1 MEQNGTKENGRSEE
15 TPAPGPPQPVHV
27 QDIRFTKIFIDNK
40 WVQSSRGRTFA
51 TFNPA
56 TGCKL
61 CEVEEADEEDVDK
74 AVAAAKAAG
83 RRGSAW
89 QRMDA
94 CSRGKLLHR
103 LADLVERDRLL
114 LADMKTTTWTNV
126 PQCPNKMTVETLD
139 TGKPFLQSLFIDLD
153 GSIKTLRYY
162 AGWSDKIHGK
172 SLRVD
177 ESFMS
182 ITKHEPVGVCGAII
196 PWNFPLLMFMWKIA
210 PALSC
215 GNTVVVKPAEQTPLT
230 ALHMGSLIKEA
241 GFPAGVVNIVPGF
254 GPTAGAAIAN
264 HMDIDKVAFTGS
276 TETGQLIQTAAAKS
290 NLKRV
295 TLELGGKNPCIVF
308 ADCDLQLAVE
318 DTQTGAF
325 YNQGQCCT
333 AASRVFVEE
342 SIHDQFVRLS
352 IENAK
357 KIVVGD
363 PLDPLTSHGP
373 QIDQQQF
380 DKIMDLIE
388 SGKKEGARL
397 EYGGTPVSNKSL
409 FIQPTIF
416 SGVKDHM
423 RIAKE
428 EIFGPVQCIFS
439 FQSQEE
445 AIRRANS
452 SRYGLVSAIFTSSM
466 DRALSVSA
474 ALETGTVWINCYNS
488 LHAQTPFGGYKM
500 SGIGRELGEY
510 ALAEYTEVK
519 AVTLKLKEAV

>member
-1 MEQNGTKENGRSEE
+1 MAQNGTTENGVAPEI
-15 TPAPGPPQPVHV
+15 PALPLPQPVKV
-27 QDIRFTKIFIDNK
+27 QEVRHTKIFINNE
-40 WVQSSRGRTFA
+40 WLTSSRGRTFP

-56 TGCKL
+56 TGVKICD
-61 CEVEEADEEDVDK
+61 VEEADKEDVDK
-74 AVAAAKAAG
+74 AVEAAKTA
-83 RRGSAW
+83 RQRGSPW
-89 QRMDA
+89 RRMDGS
-94 CSRGKLLHR
+94 SRGRLLHK
-103 LADLVERDRLL
+103 LAELMERDRLL
-114 LADMKTTTWTNV
+114 LATL
-126 PQCPNKMTVETLD
+126 ETLD
-139 TGKPFLQSLFIDLD
+139 TGKPFLQSFFIDLD

-162 AGWSDKIHGK
+162 AGWADKIHGK
-172 SLRVD
+172 SLPVD
-177 ESFMS
+177 ESFMCL
-182 ITKHEPVGVCGAII
+182 TKHEPVGVCGAII

-215 GNTVVVKPAEQTPLT
+215 GNTVVIKPAEQTPLT
-230 ALHMGSLIKEA
+230 ALHVGSLIKEA
-241 GFPAGVVNIVPGF
+241 GFPPGVVNIIPGF

-276 TETGQLIQTAAAKS
+276 TEVGQLIKEAAAKS

-318 DTQTGAF
+318 ETQKGAF

-342 SIHDQFVRLS
+342 SIYEEFVRRS
-352 IENAK
+352 VENAK
-357 KIVVGD
+357 KIVIGD
-363 PLDPLTSHGP
+363 PLDPQTTHGP
-373 QIDQQQF
+373 QIDRQQF

-388 SGKKEGARL
+388 SGKKEGGRL
-397 EYGGTPVSNKSL
+397 ECGGAAVGEKSL

-428 EIFGPVQCIFS
+428 EIFGPVQCILS
-439 FQSQEE
+439 FKSQQQVIE
-445 AIRRANS
+445 RANS
-452 SRYGLVSAIFTSSM
+452 SQYGLVSAVFTTSM
-466 DRALSVSA
+466 DRALSVSE
-474 ALETGTVWINCYNS
+474 ALETGTVWINCYNA

-500 SGIGRELGEY
+500 SGNGRELGEY

-519 AVTLKLKEAV
+519 AVTIKLSETL

>member
-1 MEQNGTKENGRSEE
+1 MNTANGTKENGRSEE
-15 TPAPGPPQPVHV
+15 TPAPGPPQPVHI

-114 LADMKTTTWTNV
+114 LA
-126 PQCPNKMTVETLD
+126 TVETLD

>member
-1 MEQNGTKENGRSEE
+1 MAKNGTTENGVAAGI
-15 TPAPGPPQPVHV
+15 PAMLFPQPVKV
-27 QDIRFTKIFIDNK
+27 QEIRHTKIFINNE
-40 WVQSSRGRTFA
+40 WHTSSKGRTFP

-56 TGCKL
+56 TGVKICD
-61 CEVEEADEEDVDK
+61 VDEADKEDVDK
-74 AVAAAKAAG
+74 AVEAAKVA
-83 RRGSAW
+83 RQRGSMW
-89 QRMDA
+89 RRMDA
-94 CSRGKLLHR
+94 SNRGRMLHK
-103 LADLVERDRLL
+103 LADLMERDRLL
-114 LADMKTTTWTNV
+114 LATL
-126 PQCPNKMTVETLD
+126 ETLD
-139 TGKPFLQSLFIDLD
+139 TGKPFLQSVFIDLE

-162 AGWSDKIHGK
+162 AGWTDKIHGK
-172 SLRVD
+172 SLSID
-177 ESFMS
+177 ESFMCF
-182 ITKHEPVGVCGAII
+182 TKHEPVGICGAII
-196 PWNFPLLMFMWKIA
+196 PWNFPLLMFVWKIA

-230 ALHMGSLIKEA
+230 ALHLGSLIKEA
-241 GFPAGVVNIVPGF
+241 GFPPGVINIVPGF
-254 GPTAGAAIAN
+254 GPTAGAAIAS

-276 TETGQLIQTAAAKS
+276 TEVGQLIKEAAAKS

-308 ADCDLQLAVE
+308 ADCDLQLAVQE
-318 DTQTGAF
+318 TQKGAF

-342 SIHDQFVRLS
+342 SIYEEFVRCS

-357 KIVVGD
+357 KIVIGD
-363 PLDPLTSHGP
+363 PLDPQTSHGP
-373 QIDQQQF
+373 QIDKQQF

-397 EYGGTPVSNKSL
+397 ECGGAAVDEKSL

-416 SGVKDHM
+416 TGVEDYM

-439 FQSQEE
+439 FRSQQE
-445 AIRRANS
+445 AIKRANDS
-452 SRYGLVSAIFTSSM
+452 QYGLVSAVFTTSM

-474 ALETGTVWINCYNS
+474 ALETGTVWVNCYNA

-500 SGIGRELGEY
+500 SGNGRELGEY
-510 ALAEYTEVK
+510 ALAEYSEVK
-519 AVTLKLKEAV
+519 TVTIKLTETL

>member
-1 MEQNGTKENGRSEE
+1 FPTAGKCLKQGGSSDKGFVVGVEFNLLSEE
-15 TPAPGPPQPVHV
+15 GLNPHCYKRPGK
-27 QDIRFTKIFIDNK
+27 RRRSRRIFIDNK

-114 LADMKTTTWTNV
+114 LA
-126 PQCPNKMTVETLD
+126 TVETLD

-172 SLRVD
+172 SLRVGD
-177 ESFMS
+177 FMS